1 MANCFVIG
9 GGFAGL
15 SAAVHL
21 ANNNHKVKLIEASPK
36 LGGRAYSFKHDAQ
49 NTIIDNGQH
58 IMMGCYLFTLEF
70 LELINSLDSIYVQ
83 PHLEI
88 NFVDRQKKKYKLDTG
103 EVTYPFNILTALK
116 DYDALSKSE
125 KALVVKLFLKIA
137 VCNPK
142 HYEEISTK
150 EFLGKNHQTENS
162 INALW
167 EIIHV
172 GTMNCKME
180 ESSAAIF
187 IRILKEIFFTINNS
201 TKIILPK
208 VGLSEMYCDRSAEFL
223 EGKGSEIS
231 LSEKL
236 IKIEFS
242 DESGKAKVL
251 TTSKKR
257 YTEFDYLVLA
267 IPPDQLQKILPET
280 EKYNLPRYEFSPILN
295 IHLWLSENQ
304 FNERFYGL
312 INSKIHWLFN
322 NDKHITLVTS
332 AADEFIPM
340 SNEEILELVFKELS
354 EYFEEFKS
362 GYVIDHLII
371 KEKRATFKPTIENSV
386 ARQNLKSN
394 YNNILFAG
402 DWTNT
407 GLPATIE
414 SAVKSGEAASDIISA
429 LYQKL

>member
-1 MANCFVIG
+1 MANCIVIG

-49 NTIIDNGQH
+49 DTVIDNGQH

-70 LELINSLDSIYVQ
+70 LELINSLDSIYIQ
-83 PHLEI
+83 PHLVI

-103 EVTYPFNILTALK
+103 DVTYPFNILTALK
-116 DYDALSKSE
+116 NYDALSKSE
-125 KALVVKLFLKIA
+125 KASVVKLFLKIA
-137 VCNPK
+137 ICNPK
-142 HYEEISTK
+142 HHEEISTK
-150 EFLGKNHQTENS
+150 EFLEKNHQTQNS
-162 INALW
+162 IDALW

-187 IRILKEIFFTINNS
+187 IRVLKEIFFTINDS

-208 VGLSEMYCDRSAEFL
+208 DGLSEMYCDQTVKFL
-223 EGKGSEIS
+223 EGKNSEIS

-236 IKIEFS
+236 INIEFHE
-242 DESGKAKVL
+242 DVKAKTL
-251 TTSKKR
+251 ITSKNR
-257 YTEFDYLVLA
+257 YTDFDYLVLA

-280 EKYNLPRYEFSPILN
+280 EKFNLPQYEFSPILN
-295 IHLWLSENQ
+295 IHLWLKENPFSEK
-304 FNERFYGL
+304 FYGL

-322 NDKHITLVTS
+322 KGKHITLVTS

-340 SNEEILELVFKELS
+340 SNEEIMEIVFKELS

-362 GYVIDHLII
+362 GSVIDHLII

-414 SAVKSGEAASDIISA
+414 SAVKSGEMVADTISA
-429 LYQKL
+429 FSQKL

>member
-1 MANCFVIG
+1 M
-9 GGFAGL
+9 
-15 SAAVHL
+15 S
-21 ANNNHKVKLIEASPK
+21 
-36 LGGRAYSFKHDAQ
+36 
-49 NTIIDNGQH
+49 IDK
-58 IMMGCYLFTLEF
+58 
-70 LELINSLDSIYVQ
+70 
-83 PHLEI
+83 
-88 NFVDRQKKKYKLDTG
+88 RKKYKLDTG
-103 EVTYPFNILTALK
+103 DVTYPFNILTALK

-125 KALVVKLFLKIA
+125 KASVVKLFLKIA

-142 HYEEISTK
+142 HHKEISSK
-150 EFLGKNHQTENS
+150 EFLEKNHQTQNS

-187 IRILKEIFFTINNS
+187 IRVLKEIFFTVNDS

-223 EGKGSEIS
+223 EGKGAEIS

-242 DESGKAKVL
+242 DESGKAKAL
-251 TTSKKR
+251 TTSKNR

-267 IPPDQLQKILPET
+267 IPPDQLQRILPET
-280 EKYNLPRYEFSPILN
+280 EKFNLPHYEFSPILN

-322 NDKHITLVTS
+322 KGKHITLVTS

-362 GYVIDHLII
+362 GYVMDHLII

-386 ARQNLKSN
+386 ARQSLNSN
-394 YNNILFAG
+394 YNNILLAG

-414 SAVKSGEAASDIISA
+414 SAVKSGEAASDIISSFTQN
-429 LYQKL
+429 L